1 MNRGELL
8 SLKVSLKVIEIFRD
22 MISLCA
28 VFYAVKW
35 FDLSNINVLEGP
47 SGKQHISAS
56 HWNKFKALLWHDF
69 RLFLNERVSWI
80 LSQNSLF
87 SQWKHHCSTT
97 TRTSFCGCF
106 NLVLEES
113 VKPQLSSDVI
123 TCLGHATQ
131 K

>member
-56 HWNKFKALLWHDF
+56 H
-69 RLFLNERVSWI
+69 
-80 LSQNSLF
+80 
-87 SQWKHHCSTT
+87 
-97 TRTSFCGCF
+97 
-106 NLVLEES
+106 
-113 VKPQLSSDVI
+113 
-123 TCLGHATQ
+123 
-131 K
+131 